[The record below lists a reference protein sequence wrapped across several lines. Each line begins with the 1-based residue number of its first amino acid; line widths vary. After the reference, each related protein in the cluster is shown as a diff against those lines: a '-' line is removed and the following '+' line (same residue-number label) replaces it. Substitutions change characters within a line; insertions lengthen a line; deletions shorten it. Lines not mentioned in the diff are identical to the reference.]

1 MYLSKLTISGFR
13 QFGQGDAAAELTF
26 QPGVTA
32 LIGKND
38 SGKTAIIDAVRY
50 ALLSRDQM
58 YFKVQPEDFHVDAA
72 GSSVDDIRITSV
84 FIGSRNRRSGNVCG
98 TSYLLGREGSLLV
111 SLHARRLATEG
122 SARRWLEVNVRSGLD
137 GAGPALEMTVRD
149 CSPQH
154 ISKPLR
160 DAERELSS
168 GRGSDCRKSSTT
180 STESK
185 RGRRLIPKICQQH
198 RRQQVV

>member
-72 GSSVDDIRITSV
+72 GSSVDDIRITCVLSDL
-84 FIGSRNRRSGNVCG
+84 G
-98 TSYLLGREGSLLV
+98 TGDQ
-111 SLHARRLATEG
+111 ATFAEH
-122 SARRWLEVNVRSGLD
+122 LTYLD
-137 GAGPALEMTVRD
+137 GKV
-149 CSPQH
+149 CYW
-154 ISKPLR
+154 
-160 DAERELSS
+160 
-168 GRGSDCRKSSTT
+168 
-180 STESK
+180 
-185 RGRRLIPKICQQH
+185 
-198 RRQQVV
+198 